1 MTTFASVSNSFCYV
15 PLRKI
20 GISVI
25 EEDWMRVFQQYISRL
40 LPVVVVGVL
49 SACSPSSHADQPATP
64 DAAIGDCAQ
73 GFVVVTPEAAGCGF
87 TLTTAGRLQQDGRTI
102 ADPLVVSYRQDAS
115 GNTPVPAGQVVLF
128 PPSPSG
134 RYRILQACEGTAADA
149 LCWKVFVFDR
159 ESGQLREAVAGKYGP
174 DRWVSWSPDEQHA
187 ALVSRNEG
195 ASWVHAVEA
204 ASGQSVAFPDSASN
218 ENWQIQPETLAWTGP
233 RSFNVMV
240 VRCTGCAAKQETIQF

>member
-1 MTTFASVSNSFCYV
+1 
-15 PLRKI
+15 
-20 GISVI
+20 
-25 EEDWMRVFQQYISRL
+25 MRVFQQYISRL

-64 DAAIGDCAQ
+64 DAATGDCAQ
-73 GFVVVTPEAAGCGF
+73 GFVVVTPEAPGCGF
-87 TLTTAGRLQQDGRTI
+87 TLTSAGRLQQDGRTV

-115 GNTPVPAGQVVLF
+115 GNTPVVAGQVVLF

-134 RYRILQACEGTAADA
+134 RYRILQACEGTASDA

-233 RSFNVMV
+233 RSFTVMV
-240 VRCTGCAAKQETIQF
+240 VRCTGCAAARETIQY